1 MHGTLKLRELR
12 FTSATPRNQD
22 GVPTRAGIGISDYFA
37 QPSPDPVTHH
47 GVADAFPSD
56 EAETAA
62 IQAIG
67 QQADNQQIISG
78 TTSPTVDFP
87 DTGIAAKTM
96 TLLHLN
102 YGSRGRP
109 LETK

>member
-12 FTSATPRNQD
+12 FTSATPRDQD
-22 GVPTRAGIGISDYFA
+22 GVPTRAGMGIADYLA
-37 QPSPDPVTHH
+37 QTSLGLVAHH
-47 GVADAFPSD
+47 SITDAFSSD

-62 IQAIG
+62 IQTIG

-78 TTSPTVDFP
+78 AASPTVDFP
-87 DTGIAAKTM
+87 NTGTAAKTM